1 MTVKVEKQFQVSSF
15 FTFFLIHSSQTGVG
29 ILNFQN
35 QVIKGAE
42 QDAWI
47 SLLLTG
53 VTTHIILYIIFKLL
67 DEENNDLVAVHQ
79 YCFGK
84 KMGNI
89 LSVFAMVYFWLAS
102 LTVFRAYIEVIQIWV
117 YPTIKTWQLC
127 LVFGLLLFYLISSGF
142 RTLTGFSFWGVVL
155 PSFLFILIY
164 FPMKHMNYIY
174 LLPAFSHSLGELFL
188 SSKAFSLLF
197 LGFEWILMYY
207 PFIKD
212 SNSKTI
218 SKWAYLGNLYTIIVY
233 LIVTLISF
241 LYFNQE
247 VLQQLPW
254 ATLMMVKIVKFSFL
268 ERFEYVFIFIWLL
281 VVISPICI
289 SLWACTR
296 IVKRAFSMPP
306 KATLQ
311 LLLIVIM
318 IASISFKEFNSID
331 QLINLTANVGI
342 GFVYVYLPLL
352 LFIKLI
358 KNNFIKNKSFFRG

>member
-1 MTVKVEKQFQVSSF
+1 VTAKVEKQFQVSGF

-47 SLLLTG
+47 SLLITG

-67 DEENNDLVAVHQ
+67 DEENSDLVAVHH

-84 KMGNI
+84 KAGNM
-89 LSVFAMVYFWLAS
+89 LSVFTMVYFWLAS

-127 LVFGLLLFYLISSGF
+127 LVFGLLFYYIISSGF
-142 RTLTGFSFWGVVL
+142 RTLTGFSFWGVIL
-155 PSFLFILIY
+155 PSFLFFLIY
-164 FPMKHMNYIY
+164 FPMKHTNYTY
-174 LLPAFSHSLGELFL
+174 LLPVFSHSLRELFE
-188 SSKAFSLLF
+188 SSKAYSLLF

-212 SNSKTI
+212 SNSKNI
-218 SKWAYLGNLYTIIVY
+218 SKWAYFGNLYTIIVY
-233 LIVTLISF
+233 LIVTMISF

-281 VVISPICI
+281 VVLSPICI

-296 IVKRAFSMPP
+296 IAKRAFSMPP
-306 KATLQ
+306 KKTLT
-311 LLLIVIM
+311 LLLIAIM
-318 IASISFKEFNSID
+318 LASVSFREFKSID
-331 QLINLTANVGI
+331 HLTTLTANVGTA
-342 GFVYVYLPLL
+342 FVYVYLPFLL
-352 LFIKLI
+352 VIKWI
-358 KNNFIKNKSFFRG
+358 KNHFQKNINSSRG

>member
-1 MTVKVEKQFQVSSF
+1 MKGNVKKQFQVSAF

-29 ILNFQN
+29 ILNFQS

-47 SLLLTG
+47 SLIITG
-53 VTTHIILYIIFKLL
+53 VITHIILYIIFKLL
-67 DEENNDLVAVHQ
+67 DEENNDLVAVHH

-84 KMGNI
+84 TMGNI
-89 LSVFAMVYFWLAS
+89 LSVMAMIYFWLAS
-102 LTVFRAYIEVIQIWV
+102 FTVLRAYIEVIQIWV

-127 LVFGLLLFYLISSGF
+127 LVFGLTFYYLIKSGF

-155 PSFLFILIY
+155 PSFLFLLIY
-164 FPMKHMNYIY
+164 FPMKHTNYIY
-174 LLPAFSHSLGELFL
+174 LLPAFSHSISELFG
-188 SSKAFSLLF
+188 SSKAYSLLF
-197 LGFEWILMYY
+197 LGFEWIVMYY
-207 PFIKD
+207 PFIRRN

-218 SKWAYLGNLYTIIVY
+218 SKWAYFGNLYTIIVY

-241 LYFNQE
+241 LYFNQD
-247 VLQQLPW
+247 VLHQLPW
-254 ATLMMVKIVKFSFL
+254 ATLIMVKIVHFSFL

-296 IVKRAFSMPP
+296 IIKRAFSIPP
-306 KATLQ
+306 KASLK
-311 LLLIVIM
+311 LLLLAEF
-318 IASISFKEFNSID
+318 IASISFKDFTSID
-331 QLINLTANVGI
+331 QLTNLTANVGI

-352 LFIKLI
+352 LIIKLI
-358 KNNFIKNKSFFRG
+358 KNHFSKNRLNKI